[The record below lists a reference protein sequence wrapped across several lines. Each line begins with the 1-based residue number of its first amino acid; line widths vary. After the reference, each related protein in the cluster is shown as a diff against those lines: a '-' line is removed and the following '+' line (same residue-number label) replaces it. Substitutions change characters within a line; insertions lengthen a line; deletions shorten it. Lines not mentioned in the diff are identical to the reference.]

1 MGPIGYL
8 DHLRML
14 GFKTFS
20 SVWDESYDSHQ
31 GKTRLEMLYKTLHE
45 IANMDLKKLNDKT
58 HDICVYNREYLH
70 SFQWNKKMYSAT
82 K

>member
-1 MGPIGYL
+1 MAPRPKIRGAGDCKAIEDKRIKVIIYSWKGNNKDY
-8 DHLRML
+8 
-14 GFKTFS
+14 
-20 SVWDESYDSHQ
+20 
-31 GKTRLEMLYKTLHE
+31 
-45 IANMDLKKLNDKT
+45 IKKLNDKT

>member
-1 MGPIGYL
+1 
-8 DHLRML
+8 
-14 GFKTFS
+14 
-20 SVWDESYDSHQ
+20 
-31 GKTRLEMLYKTLHE
+31 MLYNTLHE